1 MNDTIAN
8 ISKTSPETAVS
19 KPVAIYGGPL
29 FDGKGSVFE
38 DGAAFVSKGK
48 IVAVG
53 SEESVFNKIPEAVDL
68 EVYDTMGRVIFP
80 GMINLHHHFYRTL
93 AMGLQSFL
101 PNTDVRKYFEQFWLK
116 FAKCLD
122 DEIVQLSALVGVL
135 NSIRAGV
142 TTIFDLHSSPVF
154 VSGTLEKIA
163 SVIKRAEIEAVLS
176 YEISERNGEDI
187 FIRSVDEN
195 LDFIENHKQDACQHG
210 MIGIRAN
217 SSLSE
222 KSLALLSGK
231 IDDNAGIHIHLGSE
245 HDIHYCKGL
254 NYKGPV
260 DRLRSFDIIN
270 SKSLLV
276 GGARLGNDETDQI
289 IKNEAVI
296 VQTPNSNIHYPAD
309 SILLPASKKLKIGI
323 GTSGYSSNILESLR
337 FEYNHYRQSGVENVP
352 LLSFLETQL
361 QTNSDFAGR
370 YFTGKP
376 GILEKGANA
385 DIVVFD
391 YIPVTPF
398 QTDNYLQHLLF
409 GIQDVPAQMV
419 MTKGRFIYNNHTF
432 LTLDEQIIINESQKA
447 SCRLW
452 EIFTKN

>member
-1 MNDTIAN
+1 VNDTIAN
-8 ISKTSPETAVS
+8 INKTSPETAVL
-19 KPVAIYGGPL
+19 KPTAIYGGPL

-38 DGAAFVSKGK
+38 DGAVFVSNGK

-53 SEESVFNKIPEAVDL
+53 SEESVFNEIPKTVDP

-80 GMINLHHHFYRTL
+80 GMINLHHHFYRTF

-101 PNTDVRKYFEQFWLK
+101 PSTDVRKHFDQFWWK
-116 FAKCLD
+116 FDKCLD

-154 VSGTLEKIA
+154 VGGILENIA

-187 FIRSVDEN
+187 FVRSIEEN
-195 LDFIENHKQDACQHG
+195 LNFIENHKQDACPRG
-210 MIGIRAN
+210 MIGIQAN

-222 KSLALLSGK
+222 KALALLSGK
-231 IDDNAGIHIHLGSE
+231 MNADAGFHIHLGSE
-245 HDIHYCKGL
+245 HDIRYCKNL

-260 DRLRSFDIIN
+260 DRLRAYDLIN

-276 GGARLGNDETDQI
+276 GGARLDQDEIDQI

-296 VQTPNSNIHYPAD
+296 VQTPNSNIHYPTD
-309 SILLPASKKLKIGI
+309 TIPLPASANLKTGI
-323 GTSGYSSNILESLR
+323 GTSGYSSNILESFR

-352 LLSFLETQL
+352 LLSFLKTQL

-370 YFTGKP
+370 YFMGKP
-376 GILEKGANA
+376 GVLEKGANA

-391 YIPVTPF
+391 YIPITPF

-409 GIQDVPAQMV
+409 GMQNIPAQMV

-432 LTLDEQIIINESQKA
+432 LTLDEEIIIRESQKA
-447 SCRLW
+447 SRRLW
-452 EIFTKN
+452 KTFIK

>member
-1 MNDTIAN
+1 MNDTITN
-8 ISKTSPETAVS
+8 INKTSPETAVS
-19 KPVAIYGGPL
+19 KPIAIYGGPL

-38 DGAAFVSKGK
+38 DGAVFVSNGK

-53 SEESVFNKIPEAVDL
+53 SEESVFNIIPKTVDL

-101 PNTDVRKYFEQFWLK
+101 PSTDVRKHFDQFWWK
-116 FAKCLD
+116 FDKCLD

-154 VSGTLEKIA
+154 VGGILENIA

-187 FIRSVDEN
+187 FVRSIEEN
-195 LDFIENHKQDACQHG
+195 LNFIENHKQDACLHG
-210 MIGIRAN
+210 MIGIQAN

-222 KSLALLSGK
+222 KALALLSGK
-231 IDDNAGIHIHLGSE
+231 MNADAGFHIHLGSE
-245 HDIHYCKGL
+245 HDIRYCKNL

-260 DRLRSFDIIN
+260 DRLRAYDLIN

-276 GGARLGNDETDQI
+276 GGARLDQDEIDQI

-296 VQTPNSNIHYPAD
+296 VQTPNSNIHYPTD
-309 SILLPASKKLKIGI
+309 TIPLPASANLKTGI
-323 GTSGYSSNILESLR
+323 GTSGYSSNILESFR

-352 LLSFLETQL
+352 LLSFLEAQL

-370 YFTGKP
+370 YFMGKP
-376 GILEKGANA
+376 GVLEKGANA

-391 YIPVTPF
+391 YIPITPF

-409 GIQDVPAQMV
+409 GMQNIPAQMV

-432 LTLDEQIIINESQKA
+432 LTLDEEIIIRESQKA
-447 SCRLW
+447 SRRLW
-452 EIFTKN
+452 KTFIK

>member
-1 MNDTIAN
+1 MNDTITN
-8 ISKTSPETAVS
+8 INKTSPETAVS
-19 KPVAIYGGPL
+19 KPIAIYGGPL

-38 DGAAFVSKGK
+38 DGAVFVSNGK

-53 SEESVFNKIPEAVDL
+53 SEESVFNIIPKTVDL

-101 PNTDVRKYFEQFWLK
+101 PSTDVRKHFDQFWWK
-116 FAKCLD
+116 FDKCLD

-154 VSGTLEKIA
+154 VGGILENIA

-187 FIRSVDEN
+187 FVRSIEEN
-195 LDFIENHKQDACQHG
+195 LNFIENHKQDACLHG
-210 MIGIRAN
+210 MIGIQAN

-222 KSLALLSGK
+222 KALALLSGK
-231 IDDNAGIHIHLGSE
+231 MNADAGFHIHLGSE
-245 HDIHYCKGL
+245 HDIRYCKNL

-260 DRLRSFDIIN
+260 DRLRAYDLIN

-276 GGARLGNDETDQI
+276 GGARLDQDEIDQI

-296 VQTPNSNIHYPAD
+296 VQTPNSNIHYPTD
-309 SILLPASKKLKIGI
+309 TIPLPASANLKTGI
-323 GTSGYSSNILESLR
+323 GTSGYSSNILESFR

-352 LLSFLETQL
+352 LLSFLEAQL

-376 GILEKGANA
+376 GVLEKGANA

-391 YIPVTPF
+391 YIPITPF

-409 GIQDVPAQMV
+409 GMQNIPAQMV

-432 LTLDEQIIINESQKA
+432 LTLDEEIIIRESQKA
-447 SCRLW
+447 SRRLW
-452 EIFTKN
+452 KTFIK